1 MLLKFVA
8 RQVINYGFCLTK
20 RAALMDAHQRL
31 IVGEIIEAEATKM
44 VKRTTLELNGKS
56 TNTVHVE
63 IALEVLHFAL
73 FFNQGQYCH
82 DIMISFLFFS
92 IDF

>member
-31 IVGEIIEAEATKM
+31 VVGEIIEAEATKM
-44 VKRTTLELNGKS
+44 IKRTTLELN
-56 TNTVHVE
+56 VE

-82 DIMISFLFFS
+82 DIMISFLFFP
-92 IDF
+92 INF